1 MKYKVRC
8 RWGKCNK
15 LFYFD
20 PETGE
25 QVVYRNILFGGE
37 NSEEDGNDEIRIATC
52 PHCNTAKK
60 IKIKKG
66 DDSERE
72 Y

>member
-1 MKYKVRC
+1 MVYKVRC
-8 RWGKCNK
+8 RWEECDR
-15 LFYFD
+15 LFGFD
-20 PETGE
+20 PENGE
-25 QVVYRNILFGGE
+25 QVVYRNILFGRE
-37 NSEEDGNDEIRIATC
+37 NPEEFENDEVRIVTC

-60 IKIKKG
+60 IRIKKG